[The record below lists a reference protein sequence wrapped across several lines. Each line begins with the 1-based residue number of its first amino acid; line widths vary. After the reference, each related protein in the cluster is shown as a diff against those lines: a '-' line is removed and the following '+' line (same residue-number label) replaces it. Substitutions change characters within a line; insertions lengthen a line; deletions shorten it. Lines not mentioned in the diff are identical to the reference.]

1 MSSDRTI
8 RLLFNKKYPKEFVA
22 DFFKDAQSQLINN
35 FEDHVEDDVASYL
48 AISFGANIDTLLKRF
63 DLYPEVKADDD
74 FVWDSISEEAD
85 SELKMLKKFR
95 PEYFDDRF
103 NYGFNWHEGEF
114 GIFVY
119 LTREEYE
126 DINKKSNPVEHGSNY
141 NDSGLNYDF
150 FQVFTPYIVLK
161 NILDHHNGID
171 VNLLHQKVLNT
182 KLPKHITSDEFKH
195 YYRQSR
201 FNNDLGFLIGRGKF
215 EKDKYPVGKKEKGVY
230 YIQNKNQAIKWMTD
244 MLILVETFMKEL
256 NIMKTSNP
264 KYEPMFLSWCKSY
277 EEEVKEFEDL
287 INSKP
292 QDEKQ
297 LREEYEELTGKKY
310 KKPSKSKGKFL
321 KLRLVKNPNGKEFSP
336 SSYITKRF
344 GLFEKIEKLVDNGF
358 EVYSDS
364 YRSNISAKEF
374 NLSVLSDPDAFITS
388 DLFRYTDYGGAHTV
402 AKANIR
408 YIEENYEDLIDEELI
423 QIYDTAHNGENLEF
437 KFRALENDELYEELL
452 GLDGYAVLSDDTLS
466 EVESEIEQEC
476 WDSYGRDE
484 FRQAIDEKF
493 EGELELS
500 DDELDTLAY
509 EAAQYTSQGMG
520 YTEAMDFVF
529 DIDGLI
535 EALDKVMD
543 EDKVKQ
549 IKKENPSWVKDE
561 ELWEKAKKQSLKSYG
576 KISYPFVVYIYKQMG
591 GKIKKGKK

>member
-8 RLLFNKKYPKEFVA
+8 KLLFNKKYPKEIVVDSFR
-22 DFFKDAQSQLINN
+22 DAESQLVSN
-35 FEDHVEDDVASYL
+35 FEDYVEDDVASYL
-48 AISFGANIDTLLKRF
+48 AIPFGGSLEALLNRF
-63 DLYPEVKADDD
+63 DLYPDVKPEDD
-74 FVWDSISEEAD
+74 FVWESISEEAD

-103 NYGFNWHEGEF
+103 DYGFGWRGGEF

-126 DINKKSNPVEHGSNY
+126 DMNKKSNP
-141 NDSGLNYDF
+141 D
-150 FQVFTPYIVLK
+150 
-161 NILDHHNGID
+161 
-171 VNLLHQKVLNT
+171 
-182 KLPKHITSDEFKH
+182 
-195 YYRQSR
+195 
-201 FNNDLGFLIGRGKF
+201 
-215 EKDKYPVGKKEKGVY
+215 
-230 YIQNKNQAIKWMTD
+230 
-244 MLILVETFMKEL
+244 
-256 NIMKTSNP
+256 
-264 KYEPMFLSWCKSY
+264 KYEPRFLSWCKSY

-287 INSKP
+287 IDSKP

-297 LREEYEELTGKKY
+297 LRKEYEELTGKKY
-310 KKPSKSKGKFL
+310 RKTSKSKSKFL
-321 KLRLVKNPNGKEFSP
+321 KLRLVKNPNDKFSA

-344 GLFEKIEKLVDNGF
+344 GLLEKIEKLVDNGF
-358 EVYSDS
+358 EVYSDD
-364 YRSNISAKEF
+364 YRTHITKDKLSV
-374 NLSVLSDPDAFITS
+374 SVLSDPNAFITS
-388 DLFRYTDYGGAHTV
+388 DLFRYTDYGGAYTL

-408 YIEENYEDLIDEELI
+408 YIEENHKDLIDQELI
-423 QIYDTAHNGENLEF
+423 QSYGTAHNGENLEF

-452 GLDGYAVLSDDTLS
+452 ALDGYPLLSDDTLS
-466 EVESEIEQEC
+466 EVEQEIEQEC

-484 FRQAIDEKF
+484 FKQAIDEKF

-509 EAAQYTSQGMG
+509 EAAQYTSEGMG
-520 YTEAMDFVF
+520 HTENMDFVF
-529 DIDGLI
+529 DIEGLI